1 MKKILLMIGIL
12 LSMISNLFAQ
22 TQMKTK
28 NIPISTT
35 FTGITTAGGNH
46 AKQTKDFFVGWT
58 KGTFGRGYLEFD
70 LSSIPSGA
78 TIKEVYLFLTTQV
91 SGDTN
96 YEGKVQLY
104 RGPFINDANATTWQ
118 LMSAVGIP
126 VLNLN
131 LAPQGGT
138 YAYQSESLI
147 YLVRELVGKKMYLT
161 VNHRNEAGKIA
172 RFATASDK
180 LYLSV
185 TYTENT
191 VPEEHYNSQKIN
203 ALEGPSVVSMYDT
216 SLITY
221 TFGPKN
227 YPFFVKS
234 LVYWTVDPNC
244 FEIVSGYFTTT
255 LTVRPKQSIF
265 KNSVIKAE
273 YWTDK
278 YNEGV
283 GEKTFKYWADMNV
296 EFKSSFIKNAETI
309 VAINNTT
316 SYSVVLPPGATITWQ
331 AGANMTLISGQ
342 GTATATFKAASN
354 GYGTVKATVTY
365 DGKSYTDENS
375 SVRIDSGSIS
385 YNAIKNYTD
394 ISRLDRVGSLTF
406 GSEIKGATKFQWYGG
421 FPVEYKGSKTSP
433 IVTVD
438 KKHII
443 SKGLGMTIW
452 VTASNDKESVTIY
465 YFVSVD
471 GVGGLDPTLE

>member
-375 SVRIDSGSIS
+375 SVRIDSGFIS